1 MKKILFLTC
10 TCLFFASAA
19 MAACEAGTEITG
31 KNGHVYC
38 KSNDSM
44 NWWSA
49 ATWCEAQRRHL
60 ASMEEMCPDTG
71 SNNAWD
77 GSIGSG
83 KCANLNGV
91 GSKYGWSSLASGSSD
106 AFYVILSNGT
116 VGTHVRNTS
125 PDLYAFCY

>member
-38 KSNDSM
+38 KSNNTM

-49 ATWCEAQRRHL
+49 ATWCEAQGRHL

-77 GSIGSG
+77 GSTGSG

-91 GSKYGWSSLASGSSD
+91 GSGEVLSSLAYGNSNF
-106 AFYVILSNGT
+106 FYLNLSNGSVYNDHT
-116 VGTHVRNTS
+116 RDF
-125 PDLYAFCY
+125 PRCAFWY

>member
-38 KSNDSM
+38 KSNNTM
-44 NWWSA
+44 NVWSA
-49 ATWCEAQRRHL
+49 ATWCEAQGRHL

-71 SNNAWD
+71 EGLNNAWD
-77 GSIGSG
+77 GLTGDN
-83 KCANLNGV
+83 KCANLSN
-91 GSKYGWSSLASGSSD
+91 ASGWICSSTASSTWATFCVSSGRVNSNARKD
-106 AFYVILSNGT
+106 AN
-116 VGTHVRNTS
+116 
-125 PDLYAFCY
+125 YAFCY